1 MLLNSLLYLLMKD
14 EIHIGMKIREKM
26 KEEGRS
32 VSWLAKKLNCNR
44 SNIYKIY
51 EKSNMDMTQL
61 LRISRILNYDFF
73 NDISE
78 LVKKDA
84 NR

>member
-1 MLLNSLLYLLMKD
+1 MKD

>member
-1 MLLNSLLYLLMKD
+1 MRVD
-14 EIHIGMKIREKM
+14 IHIGKKIQERM

-51 EKSNMDMTQL
+51 ERANMDIIL
-61 LRISRILNYDFF
+61 LSRISRILNYDFF
-73 NDISE
+73 NNIAVD
-78 LVKKDA
+78 KQDA
-84 NR
+84 NQ